1 MEEKILA
8 CNSEICKVND
18 ECERYRLFKEGQKDY
33 KTHNGKPHKGCGQF
47 VAHINKQEREIKND

>member
-8 CNSEICKVND
+8 CDNNICIAKD

-33 KTHNGKPHKGCGQF
+33 KTHNGKEHKKCGQF
-47 VAHINKQEREIKND
+47 INKKNKK